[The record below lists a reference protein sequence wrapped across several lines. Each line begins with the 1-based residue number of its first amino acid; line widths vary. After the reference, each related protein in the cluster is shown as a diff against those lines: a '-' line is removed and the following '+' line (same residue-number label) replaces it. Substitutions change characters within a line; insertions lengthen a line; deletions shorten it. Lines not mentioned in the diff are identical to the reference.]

1 MSERATKT
9 LIRAVDRARR
19 RRVSFVFISEFASQW
34 IGCVTFEEKQV
45 GIFQYFTLENM
56 KHLSCVV
63 LFAVL

>member
-9 LIRAVDRARR
+9 LIRAVDRA